1 MAFVN
6 DFGKGADFVGFKAEI
21 KGFVGGVPVTDD
33 AEAFEVATL
42 QLDLFGSVFTAF
54 LAELDGIQG
63 NADFAVFFQWQF
75 QSASRGNP
83 SLGCRVRQSRLGVWI

>member
-63 NADFAVFFQWQF
+63 HADFAVFFF
-75 QSASRGNP
+75 NGNFNRQAVAIP
-83 SLGCRVRQSRLGVWI
+83 AWDVGCVKAV